1 MFNREDLLLSGISRF
16 LYIENLTVKTDDG
29 QGENCNL
36 IAKGMCFMIT
46 GRLVE
51 VNDKYYAIL
60 NLKHPD
66 GRRLQKRFNLNLPVP
81 NNKRRAQ
88 EKLNEL
94 CIEYTRKQQVEQNHP
109 DVLLMDYVK
118 EWIERRRPEISPTT
132 YRNYLHMADHHMD
145 HYFGETALRQIT
157 FREIEAY
164 YQYLRNQKLSSTT
177 IQHHHMLLQSVFR
190 EACRQEIILRN
201 PVESVMKPKR
211 QRAQISYYSEQEAR
225 QLVVTLTL
233 AYGLRRS
240 EVLGLRWQD
249 VDFDKQTILVRHSV
263 VEGVDNGRRVV
274 CRKNMLKQAASRRTL
289 PLFEPITTLLHE
301 EWERK
306 KALNPIYVYS
316 DRHGN
321 VMKPD
326 VVTHD
331 FQKFLKENGLRHIR
345 FHDLRHSCASLL
357 IAAHTPLIQ
366 VQHWLGHRTMLT
378 TADLYSHLDSS
389 LINECSEGMKKI

>member
-1 MFNREDLLLSGISRF
+1 MQFSCE
-16 LYIENLTVKTDDG
+16 ENGV
-29 QGENCNL
+29 
-36 IAKGMCFMIT
+36 FMIT

-51 VNDKYYAIL
+51 VNRKYYAIL

-66 GRRLQKRFNLNLPVP
+66 GQRQQKRFDLGLPVL

-94 CIEYTRKQQVEQNHP
+94 CVEYTRKQQVEENHP
-109 DVLLMDYVK
+109 DVILTDFLK
-118 EWIERRRPEISPTT
+118 TWIESRKSKLSPTT
-132 YRNYLHMADHHMD
+132 YRNYLHMAEHHMRD
-145 HYFGETALRQIT
+145 YFGDTTIRDVNFQM
-157 FREIEAY
+157 IEAY
-164 YQYLRNQKLSSTT
+164 YQYLQKRGLSFTM
-177 IQHHHMLLQSVFR
+177 IQHHHMLLQSIFR
-190 EACRQEIILRN
+190 EACKREIILRS
-201 PVESVMKPKR
+201 PIEFVTKPKR
-211 QRAQISYYSEQEAR
+211 QRPKVNCYSEQEAR
-225 QLVVTLTL
+225 QLLEAVKGTKLELVVTLTL

-249 VDFDKQTILVRHSV
+249 VDFEKQTILICHSV
-263 VEGVDNGRRVV
+263 IEGIDDGNRVV
-274 CRKNMLKQAASRRTL
+274 HQRDVLKQAASHRTL
-289 PLFEPITTLLHE
+289 PLFEPITSLLQE

-306 KALNPIYVYS
+306 KEMLPTYVCS
-316 DRHGN
+316 DRHGA

-357 IAAHTPLIQ
+357 IANHTPLIQ

-378 TADLYSHLDSS
+378 TADLYAHLDSS
-389 LINECSEGMKKI
+389 LVNECGESMKKFSDS

>member
-1 MFNREDLLLSGISRF
+1 
-16 LYIENLTVKTDDG
+16 
-29 QGENCNL
+29 
-36 IAKGMCFMIT
+36 MIT

-51 VNDKYYAIL
+51 VNEQYYAIL

-66 GRRLQKRFNLNLPVP
+66 GKRLQKRFNLGLPVP

-94 CIEYTRKQQVEQNHP
+94 CAEYTRKQQVEQNNP
-109 DVLLMDYVK
+109 DVLLMDYIK
-118 EWIERRRPEISPTT
+118 NWIEKRRPELSPTT
-132 YRNYLHMADHHMD
+132 YRNYLHMAEHHMND
-145 HYFGETALRQIT
+145 YFGESALKSIT

-164 YQYLRNQKLSSTT
+164 YQYLKDWSLSSTT

-190 EACRQEIILRN
+190 EAHRQEMILKN
-201 PVESVMKPKR
+201 PIDFVEKPKR
-211 QRAQISYYSEQEAR
+211 QRAQISYYSEREVKQLIDAVKGTKLE
-225 QLVVTLTL
+225 LVVVLTLT
-233 AYGLRRS
+233 YGLRRS

-249 VDFDKQTILVRHSV
+249 IDFDKQTLLVCHSV
-263 VEGVDNGRRVV
+263 VEGIDEGKRIV
-274 CRKNMLKQAASRRTL
+274 CQKDTLKQAASYRTL
-289 PLFEPITTLLHE
+289 PLFEPIASLLRE

-306 KALNPIYVYS
+306 KELRPIYVCS

-357 IAAHTPLIQ
+357 IANHTPLIQ

-389 LINECSEGMKKI
+389 LINECGESLKKI

>member
-1 MFNREDLLLSGISRF
+1 
-16 LYIENLTVKTDDG
+16 
-29 QGENCNL
+29 
-36 IAKGMCFMIT
+36 MIT

-225 QLVVTLTL
+225 QLVDAVKGTKLELVVTLTL

-263 VEGVDNGRRVV
+263 VEGVDNGKRVV

-306 KALNPIYVYS
+306 KALNPIYVCS

>member
-1 MFNREDLLLSGISRF
+1 
-16 LYIENLTVKTDDG
+16 
-29 QGENCNL
+29 
-36 IAKGMCFMIT
+36 MIT

-51 VNDKYYAIL
+51 VNNQYYAIL

-66 GRRLQKRFNLNLPVP
+66 GKRLQKRFDLGLPVP

-88 EKLNEL
+88 EKLQEL
-94 CIEYTRKQQVEQNHP
+94 CLAYTRKQQVEQNHP
-109 DVLLMDYVK
+109 DVILMDFLNA
-118 EWIERRRPEISPTT
+118 WIERRKPELSPST
-132 YRNYLHMADHHMD
+132 YRNYIHMAEHHMTD
-145 HYFGETALRQIT
+145 YFGDALM
-157 FREIEAY
+157 REVDSQNIEAY
-164 YQYLRNQKLSSTT
+164 YQFLKEHGLSSTT

-190 EACRQEIILRN
+190 DACKREIILRN
-201 PVESVMKPKR
+201 PIEFVSKPKR
-211 QRAQISYYSEQEAR
+211 QRPQANYYSEKEAR
-225 QLVVTLTL
+225 QLLEAVKGTKLELPVTLSL

-240 EVLGLRWQD
+240 EVLGLRWKD
-249 VDFDKQTILVRHSV
+249 VDFEKQTMLVCHSV
-263 VEGVDNGRRVV
+263 IEGVDDGKRVV
-274 CRKNMLKQAASRRTL
+274 CAKDTLKQAASHRTL
-289 PLFEPITTLLHE
+289 PLFEPILSLLQE
-301 EWERK
+301 ELERK
-306 KALNPIYVYS
+306 KALRPVYVCS

-357 IAAHTPLIQ
+357 IANHTPLIQ

-389 LINECSEGMKKI
+389 LVNECGESIKKF

>member
-1 MFNREDLLLSGISRF
+1 
-16 LYIENLTVKTDDG
+16 
-29 QGENCNL
+29 
-36 IAKGMCFMIT
+36 MIT

-51 VNDKYYAIL
+51 VNNKYYAVL

-66 GRRLQKRFNLNLPVP
+66 GRRLQKRFDLGLPVP

-88 EKLNEL
+88 EKLNAL
-94 CIEYTRKQQVEQNHP
+94 CVEYTRKHQVEQNHP

-118 EWIERRRPEISPTT
+118 EWIEKRKPEISPTT
-132 YRNYLHMADHHMD
+132 YRNYLHMADHHMAD
-145 HYFGETALRQIT
+145 YFGEMLLKQIT

-164 YQYLRNQKLSSTT
+164 YQYLRDQKLSSTT

-201 PVESVMKPKR
+201 PVESVEKPKR

-225 QLVVTLTL
+225 QLVDAVKGTKLELVVTLTL

-249 VDFDKQTILVRHSV
+249 VDFDKQTILVCHSV
-263 VEGVDNGRRVV
+263 VEGVDDGKRIV
-274 CRKNMLKQAASRRTL
+274 CQRDTLKQAASRRTL

-306 KALNPIYVYS
+306 KALNPVYVCS
-316 DRHGN
+316 DRYGN

-331 FQKFLKENGLRHIR
+331 FQKFLKEKGLRHIR
-345 FHDLRHSCASLL
+345 FHDLRHSCASIL

-389 LINECSEGMKKI
+389 LINECGEGMKKI

>member
-1 MFNREDLLLSGISRF
+1 
-16 LYIENLTVKTDDG
+16 
-29 QGENCNL
+29 
-36 IAKGMCFMIT
+36 MIT

-51 VNDKYYAIL
+51 ANHKYYAIL

-66 GRRLQKRFNLNLPVP
+66 GRRLQKRFDLSLPVQ

-94 CIEYTRKQQVEQNHP
+94 CAEYTRKQQVEQNHP

-118 EWIERRRPEISPTT
+118 GWIEWRRSEISPTT
-132 YRNYLHMADHHMD
+132 YRNYFHMADHHMNN
-145 HYFGETALRQIT
+145 YFGEMMLKQIT

-164 YQYLRNQKLSSTT
+164 YQYLRDQGLSSTT

-190 EACRQEIILRN
+190 EACRQEIIPKN
-201 PVESVMKPKR
+201 PVEFVAKPKR
-211 QRAQISYYSEQEAR
+211 QRPQISYYSEQEAK
-225 QLVVTLTL
+225 QLVDAVKGTKLELVVTLTL

-249 VDFDKQTILVRHSV
+249 VDFEKRTMLVCHSV
-263 VEGVDNGRRVV
+263 IEGIDEGKRVV
-274 CRKNMLKQAASRRTL
+274 CQKDTLKQAASYRTL
-289 PLFEPITTLLHE
+289 PLFEPITSLLQE

-306 KALNPIYVYS
+306 KRMRPTYVCS
-316 DRHGN
+316 DRHGA

-357 IAAHTPLIQ
+357 IANHTPLIQ

-389 LINECSEGMKKI
+389 LIDECGESMKKI